1 MMYYRVALQAEQTST
16 WRWKSTV
23 LTSIEAVLG
32 FLRIYRCVPK
42 DQVRVF
48 LCSSA
53 ENMDEMLR
61 RENQGLLSTSITA
74 DQLWAERYM
83 SLMEMRRLE
92 LEVCSTGDH
101 DVPYTFSI
109 PSSVPQVLAWTKL
122 LAKVQRGEL
131 EP

>member
-1 MMYYRVALQAEQTST
+1 MYYRVALQAEQTST
-16 WRWKSTV
+16 WQWKSTV

-42 DQVRVF
+42 DHVRVF

-53 ENMDEMLR
+53 KNMDEMLR
-61 RENQGLLSTSITA
+61 RENQGLISTSITA
-74 DQLWAERYM
+74 DQLWAERCM

-92 LEVCSTGDH
+92 LELCSTGDH

>member
-1 MMYYRVALQAEQTST
+1 MYYRVALQAEQAST

-42 DQVRVF
+42 DHVRVF

-61 RENQGLLSTSITA
+61 RENQGMISTSIPA
-74 DQLWAERYM
+74 DQLWAERSM

-92 LEVCSTGDH
+92 LELCSTGDH